1 MFLAALVLLL
11 SRAAMV
17 DILPYEGSTLTLMII
32 AGIAVVAL
40 TFFRLIVPLII
51 AAIVVIVLVILIF
64 GGIPVPSLL
73 LP

>member
-11 SRAAMV
+11 SRVAM
-17 DILPYEGSTLTLMII
+17 
-32 AGIAVVAL
+32 VAL